1 MCVSV
6 KGGDE
11 NMNIILRHILRNIKA
26 HKGRSFLIVVS
37 LIVATAVLMLNIT
50 LGDEIATKY
59 EQTLRSV
66 YGKSDISITMK
77 EDKNNSD
84 VLAKE
89 LIEENID
96 FPDTEIESLLI
107 SNVGGYAEIQ
117 GEGRPALIMGMN
129 LQDAYQMD
137 EFSSNSIHLQENQL
151 VVNEKCSEKYN
162 IHKGDTITFTYNDK
176 DYKMEVVEVV
186 VNYRLTSIENDYP
199 YFISNLETVNKI
211 LGYKETSGQQLFVH
225 VKDSNKI
232 KEFIQY
238 INDNNV
244 TIDTEELVNRESVED
259 SLSSITS
266 LLTIILVIVVI
277 MIFFVVGSLNKLV
290 IAERFPVI
298 GTFRSVGATKRRMN
312 LILLGE
318 NALYGLLGGIIGSAA
333 GYAINSVVAKAF
345 ITTDGVELAD
355 EKAGIKWGIWLFG
368 ILFAV
373 LLEVV
378 ISLKAILRAN
388 RKPIKDIIFN
398 VQSTRYKI
406 SKKKSWLG
414 LILIIIALVLQFTN
428 SKSQFLISLAAMA
441 ILLVGC
447 AFLVPVWLR
456 FISKGITVLSRKLGW
471 KSGIVAS
478 KNIGYNKTIISS
490 ATLMV
495 VAIASILTVYNVSVS
510 FTRLFE
516 SFRYTSNF
524 DVIVEN
530 VSQEYEEYDFI
541 KDMDGVESTIPLY
554 YSFSNNVTYGED
566 KNFTIPP
573 IFLTVTKDDMQGV
586 TLDDSSFDIDT
597 LKDNEILVDSFFAK
611 RNNIQ
616 IGDKLSLTVDDKKLE
631 NEFTVVGTT
640 NSSYFTSSRNVF
652 IMNLNT
658 YKNYFTNIPIWIQIV
673 LEKGVDPDQ
682 FINKLKG
689 EIKEFNVDFKT
700 FKQHID
706 IQEEQTAGIMSIFY
720 VIIGLAVCLSFVG
733 IVNNQ
738 IIGFFQR
745 KRELAVLNST
755 CMSKGQIKKML
766 FTETLLTSVIS
777 GIIACI
783 VVIPSVYMVNT
794 SMEGLSMCLNI
805 GYNLLDSI
813 KFVGIVVVILLLTT
827 LIPLRKLRKMNIV
840 SEIKYE

>member
-1 MCVSV
+1 MCFSV

-11 NMNIILRHILRNIKA
+11 NMNIILRHILRNIRA
-26 HKGRSFLIVVS
+26 HKGRSFLIVFS

-66 YGKSDISITMK
+66 YGNSDVSITLK
-77 EDKNNSD
+77 EDKNNTD
-84 VLAKE
+84 VSAKE
-89 LIEENID
+89 LIQDKID
-96 FPDTEIESLLI
+96 FGDTEIESMLI
-107 SNVGGYAEIQ
+107 SNVGGYAEIN
-117 GEGRPALIMGMN
+117 GEGRPALLMGMN

-137 EFSSNSIHLQENQL
+137 EFSSNSIQLEDNQL
-151 VVNEKCSEKYN
+151 VVNEKCSDKYN

-176 DYKMEVVEVV
+176 DYKMQVVEVV
-186 VNYRLTSIENDYP
+186 ADYRLTSIEYKYP
-199 YFISNLETVNKI
+199 FFISSLKTANLI

-225 VKDSNKI
+225 VKDRNKI

-238 INDNNV
+238 INDHNV
-244 TIDTEELVNRESVED
+244 TTEIEELVNRQSLED

-312 LILLGE
+312 FILLYE
-318 NALYGLLGGIIGSAA
+318 NALYGLLGGIIGSAV
-333 GYAINSVVAKAF
+333 GYAINTVVAKAF

-355 EKAGIKWGIWLFG
+355 EKAGIKWGIFLFG
-368 ILFAV
+368 ILFSV
-373 LLEVV
+373 LLEVI

-398 VQSTRYKI
+398 VQGTRYKI
-406 SKKKSWLG
+406 NKKKSWIG
-414 LILIIIALVLQFTN
+414 LTLIIIALVLQFTN
-428 SKSQFLISLAAMA
+428 TNSEFLISLAAMS

-456 FISKGITVLSRKLGW
+456 FISKGITAISRKMGW
-471 KSGIVAS
+471 KSGIIAS

-516 SFRYTSNF
+516 SFRYNNNF
-524 DVIVEN
+524 DVMVQN
-530 VSQEYEEYDFI
+530 VSQEYEEYNFI
-541 KDMDGVESTIPLY
+541 KDMDGVESTMPLY
-554 YSFSNNVTYGED
+554 YSFSNSVTYGD
-566 KNFTIPP
+566 NKSFTIPP
-573 IFLTVTKDDMQGV
+573 IFLTVTKDNMQGV
-586 TLDDSSFDIDT
+586 ILDDASFDVDT

-616 IGDKLSLTVDDKKLE
+616 VGDKLSLTVDNKKLE
-631 NEFTVVGTT
+631 KELTVVGTT
-640 NSSYFTSSRNVF
+640 NSSYFTSNRNVF
-652 IMNLNT
+652 IMNLNS
-658 YKNYFTNIPIWIQIV
+658 YKNYFTSIPVWIQIV
-673 LEKGVDPDQ
+673 LEKGVDQDQ
-682 FINKLKG
+682 FINKLKS
-689 EIKEFNVDFKT
+689 EIKEFYAEFKT
-700 FKQHID
+700 FRQYID
-706 IQEEQTAGIMSIFY
+706 TQEEQTAGIMSVFY

-738 IIGFFQR
+738 IIGFIQR

-794 SMEGLSMCLNI
+794 SMEGLSMYMNI

-813 KFVGIVVVILLLTT
+813 KFVGIVVAILLFTT
-827 LIPLRKLRKMNIV
+827 LIPIRKLRKMNIV